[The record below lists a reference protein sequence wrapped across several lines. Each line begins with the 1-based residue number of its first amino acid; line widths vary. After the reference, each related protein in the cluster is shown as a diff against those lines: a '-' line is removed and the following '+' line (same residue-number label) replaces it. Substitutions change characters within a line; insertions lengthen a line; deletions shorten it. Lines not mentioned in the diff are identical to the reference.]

1 MFIKST
7 LSRFALIFSLIISVA
22 ACQQSNQFTLLN
34 GDTKSIEDY
43 QGQWLLVN
51 YWAEWC
57 PPCLKEIP
65 ELNALAKDG
74 IQVLAVSYDKLSNQ
88 ELEKLRQKYQINYP
102 IIATSPMPYL
112 PMERPTGLPANY
124 LFTPSGQMIGP
135 LLGTQTRES
144 FLEIIEKIE
153 SSKNSD

>member
-1 MFIKST
+1 MFINKMFKRLAFISC
-7 LSRFALIFSLIISVA
+7 LSLGLV

-34 GDTKSIEDY
+34 GEQKKLEDY
-43 QGQWLLVN
+43 QGQWLLIN
-51 YWAEWC
+51 FWAEWC

-65 ELNALAKDG
+65 ELNALAADG
-74 IQVLAVSYDKLSNQ
+74 VQVLAVSYDKLSNH
-88 ELEKLRQKYQINYP
+88 ELEQLKQKYQIDYP

-144 FLEIIEKIE
+144 FLEIIEKVE
-153 SSKNSD
+153 SSKAE